1 MDKSCSLSRAVRVLV
16 IVNLLMSCMSFH
28 LEPAQAENLFA
39 TDCAQ
44 TKSFLIDL
52 ENPDCPERAL
62 MDFQAE
68 PLLPAS
74 TGGPDAYG
82 YTWNDAIEINWKE
95 IISGGG
101 GGIQIFPSPVTPDT
115 AVDDEVVGPIP
126 IGFNFKFYEN
136 TYSQVFISSNGLIGF
151 SPDFAGNLAGAS
163 NLSIPF
169 DFRIPQNFLAPFWD
183 DLIIGGEYNLGKV
196 AYGNGVDAR
205 GSYFIIEWHQVTKTN
220 LLGAVTFEALLYE
233 SGDILFQY
241 QSLSGDL
248 DSATVGIEDADGI
261 DGLAYLVNAPG
272 LISNKAV
279 LFSRPVQKVR
289 VKAFST
295 ARGMFNINGE
305 AAYSIIVKNTGELGS
320 DVYDLMASSNPPGWQ
335 VLLLDVNKIALQD
348 TDGDSIPDTG
358 SLSQNEEKQ
367 ITVRV
372 LAPIWAAPN
381 STVIVNVEA
390 RSSKSISTSKM
401 IELRSAV
408 PAEFALTYRRGLNV
422 YLDLISSHNQ
432 YQAREFEYY
441 AGGTFGMASANQNN
455 YVGVSLVSGG
465 ALYTNLEYMLVNGIG
480 LTLFEAPQL
489 LTDNSGAVDIRDN
502 APVVVTAPNGNI
514 GIAWVRRLTR
524 VTSDFRTNINI
535 YLTVL
540 DPSGKIVIMPE
551 LNITQNQT
559 WANTEDPDLMEFEN
573 LHIEV
578 VQDAISGEGRFHLT
592 WIEKHTRNTGLITTD
607 LAHAVYSDAGAT
619 VKQAVI
625 INPIDHADKID
636 YFEPA
641 LVSYNNNQL
650 LLFYFVS
657 DTTDLENPVDK
668 IVYSRLDAAGNLLQP
683 QTPLYEV
690 VGEEID
696 AIQMG
701 DGSVGLVWTNSA
713 TERINAAVLASDL
726 SKPANFIV
734 LMNPD
739 DRPSRAVSITRGE
752 NNQAILTW
760 MDGGLLE
767 RMYYAVINSSGDV
780 VVTPLSFKYREGE
793 SALETIAGFGNA
805 EYQAQWVNYLPVVR
819 R

>member
-1 MDKSCSLSRAVRVLV
+1 MNTKKISSLAVRVAVVFSLF
-16 IVNLLMSCMSFH
+16 LSCMSFISQ
-28 LEPAQAENLFA
+28 PAQAEQLLMVNCEKPEQNS
-39 TDCAQ
+39 TGQ
-44 TKSFLIDL
+44 EKP
-52 ENPDCPERAL
+52 ECPERAL
-62 MDFQAE
+62 INYQAT
-68 PLLPAS
+68 PQLPTS
-74 TGGPDAYG
+74 TGGPDTYG

-101 GGIQIFPSPVTPDT
+101 GGTQIFPSPATPDT
-115 AVDDEVVGPIP
+115 AVDDEVVGPIS

-136 TYSQVFISSNGLIGF
+136 TYSEVYISSNGLIGF
-151 SPDFAGNLAGAS
+151 SADFAGNLAGAS
-163 NLSIPF
+163 NLNIPF

-183 DLIIGGEYNLGKV
+183 DLIIGGEYNLGQV

-205 GSYFIIEWHQVTKTN
+205 GSYFVVEWYQVTKTN

-248 DSATVGIEDADGI
+248 DNATVGLEDADGV

-295 ARGMFNINGE
+295 AQGMFNIHGQSTY
-305 AAYSIIVKNTGELGS
+305 AITVKNTGELGS

-335 VLLLDVNKIALQD
+335 VLLLDDNKIVLQD

-358 SLSQNEEKQ
+358 SLSQNEEKE

-372 LAPIWAAPN
+372 LAPFWAAPN
-381 STVIVNVEA
+381 SAVVVNVEA
-390 RSSKSISTSKM
+390 RSSKSILTSQM

-408 PAEFALTYRRGLNV
+408 PAEFALTYRRGQNV
-422 YLDLISSHNQ
+422 YLDLISAHNQ

-489 LTDNSGAVDIRDN
+489 LTENSGAVDIRDN

-535 YLTVL
+535 YLAVL

-607 LAHAVYSDAGAT
+607 LAHAVFSDTGAI

-625 INPIDHADKID
+625 VNPIDHADKID

-641 LVSYNNNQL
+641 LVSFNNNQL

-657 DTTDLENPVDK
+657 DTADLEYPVDN

-726 SKPANFIV
+726 SKPANFIE
-734 LMNPD
+734 LINPD
-739 DRPSRAVSITRGE
+739 GRPSRAVSITRGE
-752 NNQAILTW
+752 DNQAILTW

-767 RMYYAVINSSGDV
+767 RMYYAVINSSGAV
-780 VVTPLSFKYREGE
+780 IVNPLSFKYREAE

-805 EYQAQWVNYLPVVR
+805 EYLAQWVNYLPVVR